1 MKHIRNI
8 LLLITIIFAFV
19 MQAEVYQ
26 NMLWNFN
33 GAYYL
38 SSRYTTTNDDMDS
51 FLANAEDTA
60 EKHGVHIFSTFN
72 QRVSNYQTRL
82 YIYGDDTVV
91 RDSLKSTMDIEEK
104 TYTALIGGITVIEF
118 EDFRE
123 AKNTGNGQE
132 IMVSYIGDDDDI
144 IATYQDLAKEYS
156 ISQPEFWQSTETD
169 MMFIVWGLVAIL
181 MIVLNMI
188 EVIRRQKEVVVRA
201 SLGENAAVIAL
212 KAVVA
217 DMISYAAL
225 FVLAKLLVSQFI
237 SGAYEDHLIL
247 AVYCAGA
254 VLSVIPYAA
263 FVRFDVKKAF
273 ANASDKKGMFY
284 LLNGLKVFATAM
296 TIFTITIL
304 VLLALCVVRIV
315 PQAYAMVIE
324 RLGGYLTTWN
334 VGIHFKVPILD
345 RVAKKVL
352 LKEQVVDFAPQPV
365 ITKDNVTMRIDTV
378 VFFQITDPKLFVY
391 GVDNPIMAIENLT
404 ATTLRNIIGDLELD
418 ETLTSRETINTKMRA
433 SLDVA
438 TDPWGIKVNRVEL
451 KNIIPPQA
459 IQDAMEKQMKAER
472 ERREAVTRAE
482 GEKTATILVAQGK
495 KESAIL
501 DAEAEKQAAILRAEA
516 KKEAT
521 VREAEGQ
528 AEAILRIQQANADGL
543 KFIKEAGA
551 DDAVLQLKS
560 LEAFAKAADGK
571 ATKIIIPSEIQGI
584 AGLVKSVTE
593 VASDAE

>member
-60 EKHGVHIFSTFN
+60 EKHGVH
-72 QRVSNYQTRL
+72 
-82 YIYGDDTVV
+82 
-91 RDSLKSTMDIEEK
+91 
-104 TYTALIGGITVIEF
+104 
-118 EDFRE
+118 
-123 AKNTGNGQE
+123 
-132 IMVSYIGDDDDI
+132 
-144 IATYQDLAKEYS
+144 S

-273 ANASDKKGMFY
+273 ANASDKKG
-284 LLNGLKVFATAM
+284 KTV
-296 TIFTITIL
+296 I
-304 VLLALCVVRIV
+304 IV
-315 PQAYAMVIE
+315 
-324 RLGGYLTTWN
+324 T
-334 VGIHFKVPILD
+334 HD
-345 RVAKKVL
+345 
-352 LKEQVVDFAPQPV
+352 
-365 ITKDNVTMRIDTV
+365 
-378 VFFQITDPKLFVY
+378 
-391 GVDNPIMAIENLT
+391 
-404 ATTLRNIIGDLELD
+404 
-418 ETLTSRETINTKMRA
+418 
-433 SLDVA
+433 
-438 TDPWGIKVNRVEL
+438 
-451 KNIIPPQA
+451 
-459 IQDAMEKQMKAER
+459 
-472 ERREAVTRAE
+472 
-482 GEKTATILVAQGK
+482 
-495 KESAIL
+495 
-501 DAEAEKQAAILRAEA
+501 
-516 KKEAT
+516 
-521 VREAEGQ
+521 
-528 AEAILRIQQANADGL
+528 
-543 KFIKEAGA
+543 
-551 DDAVLQLKS
+551 
-560 LEAFAKAADGK
+560 
-571 ATKIIIPSEIQGI
+571 QGI
-584 AGLVKSVTE
+584 IEDEPYVVKI
-593 VASDAE
+593 

>member
-1 MKHIRNI
+1 
-8 LLLITIIFAFV
+8 
-19 MQAEVYQ
+19 
-26 NMLWNFN
+26 
-33 GAYYL
+33 
-38 SSRYTTTNDDMDS
+38 
-51 FLANAEDTA
+51 
-60 EKHGVHIFSTFN
+60 
-72 QRVSNYQTRL
+72 
-82 YIYGDDTVV
+82 
-91 RDSLKSTMDIEEK
+91 MDIEEK

-296 TIFTITIL
+296 TI
-304 VLLALCVVRIV
+304 
-315 PQAYAMVIE
+315 
-324 RLGGYLTTWN
+324 
-334 VGIHFKVPILD
+334 
-345 RVAKKVL
+345 
-352 LKEQVVDFAPQPV
+352 
-365 ITKDNVTMRIDTV
+365 
-378 VFFQITDPKLFVY
+378 
-391 GVDNPIMAIENLT
+391 
-404 ATTLRNIIGDLELD
+404 
-418 ETLTSRETINTKMRA
+418 
-433 SLDVA
+433 
-438 TDPWGIKVNRVEL
+438 
-451 KNIIPPQA
+451 
-459 IQDAMEKQMKAER
+459 
-472 ERREAVTRAE
+472 
-482 GEKTATILVAQGK
+482 
-495 KESAIL
+495 
-501 DAEAEKQAAILRAEA
+501 
-516 KKEAT
+516 
-521 VREAEGQ
+521 
-528 AEAILRIQQANADGL
+528 
-543 KFIKEAGA
+543 
-551 DDAVLQLKS
+551 LQ
-560 LEAFAKAADGK
+560 
-571 ATKIIIPSEIQGI
+571 
-584 AGLVKSVTE
+584 
-593 VASDAE
+593 